1 MEYFFWRFEKRITLS
16 EKKPPLAG
24 LCIEM
29 RVILVKEIYQNA
41 IFPPT
46 CLQALQIFEGN
57 FQSHM
62 NTSELVQAQTAKMRL
77 LSFEIIVYKSRGELF
92 LLKFRFS
99 EKGTKI

>member
-1 MEYFFWRFEKRITLS
+1 
-16 EKKPPLAG
+16 
-24 LCIEM
+24 M

-77 LSFEIIVYKSRGELF
+77 LSFEVIVYKSRGELF
-92 LLKFRFS
+92 LLLFLKGHRGRKGIFDSFS
-99 EKGTKI
+99 KMLFKQSVYKDKNSQKI